1 MSPGGAG
8 RGVQSSRAAMEL
20 LWTPLL
26 LVASCAFAVHSL
38 PEEDTSVPLI
48 NATTPL
54 RILEE
59 HNLLVLTPAGL
70 TQMLKETR
78 FLMVLF
84 HNPSSKQS
92 RNMAEELGKAVEI
105 VGKGKNGVG
114 FGKVDITV
122 EEELQQEFNVKK
134 APELK
139 LFFEG
144 NRSEPISCKGVVEST
159 ALVVWLRRQISQK
172 AFLFNNSMEVA
183 NFVKSRHLAI
193 IGFFQDLE
201 EEVAELFY
209 DTIKDFPELTFGV
222 IAIKNAVGRFHVT
235 LDSVLVFK
243 KGKIMNRQELIN
255 DNTNKQDL
263 LQVIKQHLT
272 DFVLEYNIENK
283 DLIYELNI
291 LNHML
296 LFVSKSSESY
306 PIIIQHYK
314 LASKE
319 FQNKILFILVNT
331 DEPRNRRVFEYF
343 RITEFNIP
351 SVQLLNLSSDT
362 RYKMPSDEITFT
374 TLRKFILSF
383 LSRNAKKHRSSED
396 IPKYWDQ
403 GPVKQLVGKNFN
415 IVVFD
420 KERDVFVMFY
430 APWSEKCTALFPL
443 LEELGRKY
451 QNHSTITIAMIDIT
465 ANDIELT
472 YPDRYPFFRFFPTD
486 SQQAVVYKGE
496 HTLMGF
502 SDFLESQ
509 VKARVEDELLSVEQ
523 NEVTE
528 EEVLAEEKEIPIVE
542 KELPEQQFSELENV
556 TQLEEQAAKK
566 ETAEE
571 VVVLAKPKAPPKQEK
586 KPKVKEEL

>member
-1 MSPGGAG
+1 
-8 RGVQSSRAAMEL
+8 MEL

-26 LVASCAFAVHSL
+26 LVASCAFGVHSL
-38 PEEDTSVPLI
+38 PEADAGAPDT
-48 NATTPL
+48 NTTKPL

-59 HNLLVLTPAGL
+59 RNLLVLTPAGL
-70 TQMLKETR
+70 TQMLKDTR

-92 RNMAEELGKAVEI
+92 RNMAEELGKAADI
-105 VGKGKNGVG
+105 MGKGKNGIG

-122 EEELQQEFNVKK
+122 EKELQQEFNVKK

-183 NFVKSRHLAI
+183 NFVKSRHLVI

-201 EEVAELFY
+201 EEVADLFY
-209 DTIKDFPELTFGV
+209 DTIKDFPELTFGA
-222 IAIKNAVGRFHVT
+222 IEIKNTVGRFHVT

-243 KGKIMNRQELIN
+243 KGKIVNRQELVN

-263 LQVIKQHLT
+263 LHIIKQHLT
-272 DFVLEYNIENK
+272 DFVLEYNLENK

-306 PIIIQHYK
+306 HTIIQHYK

-319 FQNKILFILVNT
+319 FQNKILFILVDA

-343 RITEFNIP
+343 RITEVNIP
-351 SVQLLNLSSDT
+351 SVQLLNLSSDA

-374 TLRKFILSF
+374 NLRKFGLNF
-383 LSRNAKKHRSSED
+383 LSRNAKKHQSSED

-403 GPVKQLVGKNFN
+403 GLVKQLVGKNFN

-430 APWSEKCTALFPL
+430 APWSEKCRALFPL

-451 QNHSTITIAMIDIT
+451 QNHSSITIAKIDIM
-465 ANDIELT
+465 ANDIQLT
-472 YPDRYPFFRFFPTD
+472 YPDRYPFFRLFPTD
-486 SQQAVVYKGE
+486 SEQAVVYKGE
-496 HTLMGF
+496 HTLEGF
-502 SDFLESQ
+502 SDFLESH

-523 NEVTE
+523 NEVME
-528 EEVLAEEKEIPIVE
+528 EEMLAEEKEIPIVEEKEIPIVEEKEIPIVE
-542 KELPEQQFSELENV
+542 KELPEQQLSELENV
-556 TQLEEQAAKK
+556 TKLEEPAAKK
-566 ETAEE
+566 EPAEE
-571 VVVLAKPKAPPKQEK
+571 VVVVAKPKAPWKQEK
-586 KPKVKEEL
+586 KTKVKEEL

>member
-1 MSPGGAG
+1 
-8 RGVQSSRAAMEL
+8 MEL

-105 VGKGKNGVG
+105 MGKGKNGVG

-122 EEELQQEFNVKK
+122 EQELQQEFNVKK

-183 NFVKSRHLAI
+183 DFVKSRHLAI

-243 KGKIMNRQELIN
+243 KGKIVNRQELIN

-263 LQVIKQHLT
+263 LKVIKQHLT
-272 DFVLEYNIENK
+272 DFVLEYNTENK

-291 LNHML
+291 PNHML

-306 PIIIQHYK
+306 PVIIQHYK

-319 FQNKILFILVNT
+319 FQNKILFILVDI

-343 RITEFNIP
+343 RITEVNIP

-374 TLRKFILSF
+374 NLRKFILNF

-403 GPVKQLVGKNFN
+403 GLVKQLVGKNFN

-430 APWSEKCTALFPL
+430 APWSEKCMALFPL

-451 QNHSTITIAMIDIT
+451 QNHSTITIAKIDIT
-465 ANDIELT
+465 ANDIQLT
-472 YPDRYPFFRFFPTD
+472 YPDRYPFFRLFPTD

-523 NEVTE
+523 NEVME

-556 TQLEEQAAKK
+556 TQLEELAAKK